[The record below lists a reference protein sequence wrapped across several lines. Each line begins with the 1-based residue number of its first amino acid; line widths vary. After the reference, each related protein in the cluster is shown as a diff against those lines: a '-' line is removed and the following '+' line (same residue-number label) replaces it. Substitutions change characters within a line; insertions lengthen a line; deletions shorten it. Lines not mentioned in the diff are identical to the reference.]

1 MDFIRALTFITE
13 DERWKEKIAMGTV
26 VALVSGMLTVVLVGV
41 LGIFIIMG
49 YSLRLMQNVQRGDP
63 KPLPEWDQWSE
74 DLTRGFKLFIV
85 TLVWSLP
92 AIMVALPIIFG
103 GILTEMGNDAA
114 VVFGASVIMLGA
126 CLSMLYGIFLYL
138 VTPAFTVQFAARE
151 QISDGLRVSDV
162 WTWTRVRLGDVIMF
176 LVAFIVAS
184 MVISTVGSIA
194 GMVLCF
200 VGLIVTIPLATLLTA
215 LYQYH
220 LMGQL
225 AYKARTGPA
234 LSAAC
239 RDGSRRLQPRLR
251 PMTPM
256 SARRPAS
263 LARQRR
269 RRSQRRMTRPTT
281 CAMTSQ
287 ATRRAMLPAT
297 QPASSRENLR
307 RGVDCTQRAEDLNQV
322 FGLPLL

>member
-26 VALVSGMLTVVLVGV
+26 VALISGMLTVVLVGV

-92 AIMVALPIIFG
+92 AVLVSLPVIFG
-103 GILTEMGNDAA
+103 SILASTDSDVAA
-114 VVFGASVIMLGA
+114 VFGVSVIMLGA
-126 CLSMLYGIFLYL
+126 CLSMLYAIFLYL
-138 VTPAFTVQFAARE
+138 VTPAFTVQFAERE

-162 WTWTRVRLGDVIMF
+162 WAWTRVRLGDVIMF

-225 AYKARTGPA
+225 AYKARTGQPYPPRVVMPPPA
-234 LSAAC
+234 AAY
-239 RDGSRRLQPRLR
+239 DTYAGMTAGQPGPAAPVKKPAENDAANDLR
-251 PMTPM
+251 NDAPDNAAGDAPGDM
-256 SARRPAS
+256 SGGAS
-263 LARQRR
+263 G
-269 RRSQRRMTRPTT
+269 
-281 CAMTSQ
+281 
-287 ATRRAMLPAT
+287 
-297 QPASSRENLR
+297 E
-307 RGVDCTQRAEDLNQV
+307 
-322 FGLPLL
+322 